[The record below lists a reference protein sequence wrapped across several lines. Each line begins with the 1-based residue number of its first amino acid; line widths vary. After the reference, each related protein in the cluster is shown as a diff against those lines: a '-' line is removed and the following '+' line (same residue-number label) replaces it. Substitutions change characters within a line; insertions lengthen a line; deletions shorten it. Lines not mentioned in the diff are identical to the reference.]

1 MVTGSG
7 LGLSIVNRLVKL
19 MGGTIS
25 VNSELGRGTHIAV
38 SFTAETV
45 ITEKE
50 EKEEKAEESQVSPE
64 KINGRI
70 LLAEDNEINAE
81 IETRMLES
89 LGAEIVR
96 AENGEEAADIFA
108 ASEPFTFACILM
120 DIQMP
125 VMDGYEATV
134 KIRELHRSDAKE
146 IPIIAM
152 TADAFSAAMER
163 SRKAGMNDYI
173 TKPLNLKIL
182 HDVLIKH
189 INDKS

>member
-1 MVTGSG
+1 
-7 LGLSIVNRLVKL
+7 
-19 MGGTIS
+19 
-25 VNSELGRGTHIAV
+25 
-38 SFTAETV
+38 
-45 ITEKE
+45 
-50 EKEEKAEESQVSPE
+50 
-64 KINGRI
+64 
-70 LLAEDNEINAE
+70 
-81 IETRMLES
+81 MLES
-89 LGAEIVR
+89 LGVEIVR
-96 AENGEEAADIFA
+96 AENGEEAAGIFA
-108 ASEPFTFACILM
+108 ASEPFAFACILM

-134 KIRELHRSDAKE
+134 RIREMRRSDAKK

-152 TADAFSAAMER
+152 TAVAFSAAMER